1 MPQSVDT
8 MKVTLKPW
16 SKKGLPISPWTFK
29 QTCRDKGPE
38 APSLGPPTVWQP
50 SESATLKAYAPAI
63 QMIADPMDTALKQ
76 YEIPSENCPVEFFS
90 NEQEP

>member
-16 SKKGLPISPWTFK
+16 SKKVLPISPWTFK

-90 NEQEP
+90 NKQEP